1 MVHGVLGA
9 LGNSDCGMKAITTKV
24 IVEGV
29 AGGFTGLLVCPFVV
43 ALRFTAKISEVSV
56 EMAQISFGV
65 VKSQFCPLRYVVP
78 NVLFI

>member
-9 LGNSDCGMKAITTKV
+9 LGNSYWGTKAGNTKV

-43 ALRFTAKISEVSV
+43 ALRFTAKFSEVSV
-56 EMAQISFGV
+56 EMAQISLGV
-65 VKSQFCPLRYVVP
+65 VESQCRPLRYVVP
-78 NVLFI
+78 NLLFR